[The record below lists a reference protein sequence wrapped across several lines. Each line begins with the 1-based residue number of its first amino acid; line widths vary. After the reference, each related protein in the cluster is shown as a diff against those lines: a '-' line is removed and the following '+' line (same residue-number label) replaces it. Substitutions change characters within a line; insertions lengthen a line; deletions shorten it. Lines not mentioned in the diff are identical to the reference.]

1 MKTCLNIFISMLLG
15 AAAVAQPQSTVN
27 NDAVIAQYRNQLA
40 QQPDNSEL
48 ISRLA
53 QKLEEQ
59 GRWRE
64 AMPLLERLIAFEPQ
78 NSAALYQLGSMKSW
92 EPGERRKA
100 LDLLR
105 RACNTS
111 SNNPEYCGAYAE
123 VLSWN
128 AENRAEAI
136 TTLQQIVSAH
146 PENVSSRLRL
156 AQILSWDNAS
166 RVYALKLYEQGLQ
179 FDPNNVDLLVS
190 SAEVLSWSNATRAE
204 ALTRYDEALQQK
216 PEDARALTGKAQL
229 LAWKGNTDAAMRLY
243 QKVLDKDPHNPA
255 ALRGKAEIL
264 NWRGRYSEA
273 QSLAETAQTAAPG
286 DDRARLELAR
296 ADIGLK
302 KYAAARD
309 AMADVQGNP
318 GPGFNETRQE
328 IHRGMGTWVDLGYS
342 DRREHDLAFDRFDL
356 TLSTPLAPG
365 NRLTFS
371 YQPTLFDGRVQGFN
385 TNYFSA
391 AVDSEPS
398 DKLATHFQ
406 FGSET
411 INNAPVN
418 FDGGMDLRFKPVSST
433 VLKFAFLRQ
442 PVEESLLSRRGVDL
456 TAFNTFQG
464 QVRSNLGSASVSYY
478 NSTHKYDLSLDYTD
492 GIYTGDNLDSNRR
505 YSIEGQIG
513 QALHSDRPY
522 IRVAYGV
529 NYTSFDHDA
538 DIQNGV
544 IVPGFSGG
552 YFSPTRYLLNQGI
565 VNFSHRF
572 SKSLSV
578 EATGTAGVQ
587 NVETSAASFKNS
599 QFASSFSTHLFWRV
613 TPMNELKFGY
623 DYLNVFNAFNRHLYE
638 FTWRHY
644 F

>member
-1 MKTCLNIFISMLLG
+1 MKTCLNLFVFMLLG
-15 AAAVAQPQSTVN
+15 AAALAQSAA
-27 NDAVIAQYRNQLA
+27 NDESAIEQYRNQLA
-40 QQPDNSEL
+40 QQPDNYDL

-53 QKLEEQ
+53 QKLEQQ
-59 GRWRE
+59 GRWRD
-64 AMPLLERLIAFEPQ
+64 AMPLLERLIAFEPR

-92 EPGERRKA
+92 EPAERKKA
-100 LDLLR
+100 LDLLH
-105 RACNTS
+105 RACATS
-111 SNNPEYCGAYAE
+111 NNNPEYCSSYAE
-123 VLSWN
+123 VLSWSI
-128 AENRAEAI
+128 ENRAEAI
-136 TTLQQIVSAH
+136 STFQQIVSAY
-146 PENVSSRLRL
+146 PDNVSARLRL

-166 RVYALKLYEQGLQ
+166 RGNALKVYKQGLQ
-179 FDPNNVDLLVS
+179 LDPRNVDLLIA
-190 SAEVLSWSNATRAE
+190 SAEVLSWSNNTRTE
-204 ALTRYDEALQQK
+204 ALARYNQALQQK
-216 PEDARALTGKAQL
+216 PEDARALNGKAQL
-229 LAWKGNTDAAMRLY
+229 LAWKGNADEAMQLY
-243 QKVLDKDPHNPA
+243 QQVLDKDTQNPA

-264 NWRGRYSEA
+264 NWRAHYSEA
-273 QSLAETAQTAAPG
+273 QSLAEAAHQAAP
-286 DDRARLELAR
+286 DDNRARLELAR

-302 KYAAARD
+302 KYAAART
-309 AMADVQGNP
+309 AIADVQGNP

-328 IHRGMGTWVDLGYS
+328 IHRGMGTWVDFGYA
-342 DRREHDLAFDRFDL
+342 DRREHDLAYDRFAL

-365 NRLTFS
+365 HRLTFS
-371 YQPTLFDGRVQGFN
+371 YQPTLFDSGIQGFN

-406 FGSET
+406 FGADT

-418 FDGGMDLRFKPVSST
+418 FDGGMDLRYKPVSST

-456 TAFNTFQG
+456 APFSAFQG
-464 QVRSNLGSASVSYY
+464 QVRSTLGSASVSYY
-478 NSTHKYDLSLDYTD
+478 NSAHKYDLSVDYTD
-492 GIYTGDNLDSNRR
+492 GIYTGENLDSNRR
-505 YSIEGQIG
+505 YSVEGQIG

-522 IRVAYGV
+522 IRLAYGV
-529 NYTSFDHDA
+529 NYTSFDHDV

-565 VNFSHRF
+565 VNVSHRF
-572 SKSLSV
+572 SKNLNL

-587 NVETSAASFKNS
+587 NVETSTASFKNS
-599 QFASSFSTHLFWRV
+599 QFASSFSTHLFWRI

>member
-1 MKTCLNIFISMLLG
+1 MKTCLNLFVFMLLG
-15 AAAVAQPQSTVN
+15 AGAFAQSAANDDST
-27 NDAVIAQYRNQLA
+27 IEQYRNQLA
-40 QQPDNSEL
+40 QQPDNSDV

-53 QKLEEQ
+53 QKLEQQ
-59 GRWRE
+59 GRWRD
-64 AMPLLERLIAFEPQ
+64 AMPLLERLIAFEPR

-92 EPGERRKA
+92 EPAERKKA

-105 RACNTS
+105 RACATS
-111 SNNPEYCGAYAE
+111 NNNPEYCSSYAE
-123 VLSWN
+123 VLSWSI
-128 AENRAEAI
+128 ENRAEAI
-136 TTLQQIVSAH
+136 STFQQIVSAY
-146 PENVSSRLRL
+146 PDNVSARLRL

-166 RVYALKLYEQGLQ
+166 RGSALKVYEQGLQ
-179 FDPNNVDLLVS
+179 LDPRNVDLLIA
-190 SAEVLSWSNATRAE
+190 SAEVLSWSNNTRTE
-204 ALTRYDEALQQK
+204 ALARYNQALQQK
-216 PEDARALTGKAQL
+216 PEDPRALNGKAQL
-229 LAWKGNTDAAMRLY
+229 LAWEGNADEAMQLY
-243 QKVLDKDPHNPA
+243 QQVLDKDTQNPA

-264 NWRGRYSEA
+264 NWRAHYSEA
-273 QSLAETAQTAAPG
+273 QSLAEAAHQAAP
-286 DDRARLELAR
+286 DDNRARLELAR

-302 KYAAARD
+302 KYAAART
-309 AMADVQGNP
+309 AIADVQGNP

-328 IHRGMGTWVDLGYS
+328 IHRGMGTWVDFGYA
-342 DRREHDLAFDRFDL
+342 DRREHDLAYDRFAL

-365 NRLTFS
+365 HRLTFS
-371 YQPTLFDGRVQGFN
+371 YQPTLFDSGIQGFN

-406 FGSET
+406 FGADT

-418 FDGGMDLRFKPVSST
+418 FDGGMDLRYKPVSST

-442 PVEESLLSRRGVDL
+442 PVDESLLSRRGVDL
-456 TAFNTFQG
+456 APFSTFQG
-464 QVRSNLGSASVSYY
+464 QVRSNLGSAGVSYY
-478 NSTHKYDLSLDYTD
+478 NSAHKYDLSVDYTD
-492 GIYTGDNLDSNRR
+492 GVYTGENLDSNRR
-505 YSIEGQIG
+505 YSVEGQIG

-522 IRVAYGV
+522 IRLAYGV

-572 SKSLSV
+572 SKNLNL

-587 NVETSAASFKNS
+587 NVETSTASFKNS